1 MQGSLLGLGL
11 CGWMMSLALTAN
23 SQPLEHIRVS
33 DDQTHFVHGAA
44 AERFVV
50 WGVNYDHDHSGRLL
64 DEYWID
70 EWLTVVEDFGE
81 IKELGVNCVRIH
93 LQVGKFLDAPDK
105 PNDAALAQLGKLLQL
120 AEDTGLYLDITGLA
134 CYHKK
139 NIPHWYDK
147 LNEHDRWKAQA
158 VFWEAIAKTCKGS
171 PAIFCYDLMNE
182 PILAGKEPETEW
194 LAGDL
199 DGKFFVQRI
208 TLDLKERSR
217 EQVAEAWVNTMVD
230 AIRKHDERHMVTVG
244 VIPWVFVFGGGQ
256 PLFHSPI
263 VGKRLDFVAVHFYP
277 KKGEV
282 DKALTALKAYDV
294 GKPIIIEEMF
304 PLSCSQDELVE
315 FVRSSSN
322 IADGWIS
329 FYWGKT
335 AKQLRDVE
343 KPTMGEAITAAWLQ
357 KFQEMSDEVLT
368 KPADH
373 AATKVIEQGFLH
385 LRSHE
390 PREWSS
396 FPEVANATRLD
407 RKFDSP
413 ANTTPWTLSVR
424 QQDVKQ
430 KWQVH
435 LNGQSLGKLVQDEN
449 DLRTNFEIPAGRIVD
464 GPNQLEI
471 FQTGSEVSD
480 DIRVGDVRL
489 HRVAPTTLRSE
500 ATLEILLTDESGSPL
515 PGRITIVDEAG
526 TLMPVGAHS
535 GNGSAVREGVVY
547 TSTGSASF
555 GVAAGTYRIVGGHGF
570 EYSIDQTQVSVV
582 PGQNIKRTLILKR
595 EVNTTGWIACDTHVH
610 TLTHS
615 GHGDCTI
622 EERMVTLAG
631 EGIELPIATDHN
643 KHIDYAATAISTGV
657 ASLFTSVI
665 GNEVTTKQGHFN
677 IFPIKAGSQIP
688 DHKQNDWQPLLED
701 IFATP
706 SVRVAILNHAE
717 DVHSGFRPFSARR
730 HLRLTGQSLENRPY
744 QFNAMEVVNSGA
756 IQTDPMHLFSDWGG
770 VINRGL
776 SVTPVGSSDSHDV
789 SRYIVGQGRTYIACD
804 DSNVAAIPIDQAV
817 DAFLQGRVI
826 VSYGL
831 FTRLSVTQAADG
843 KTYGPGEMIQV
854 RKDADEITVTVE
866 VHGPSWTQADTV
878 ALYICGSRR
887 FESKLTP
894 ATAQGTSMKGTVT
907 WTLPRA
913 ELKHDVWLT
922 ALANGP
928 GIVQPFWPTAKP
940 YQPDSPEFT
949 PYTLSFTGPIR
960 IDSNGDGNY
969 NSPHDYAHE
978 IISANNDNIPR
989 IAEAL
994 TDVDV
999 SVINQ
1004 VASLFQ
1010 AAGGNLDE
1018 LQQTAPQKVQ
1028 NAIQE
1033 YRTARRASETAQ
1045 LDQTE

>member
-1 MQGSLLGLGL
+1 MRCSLLRPGF
-11 CGWMMSLALTAN
+11 CGWILSLALTAN
-23 SQPLEHIRVS
+23 GQPLDHIRVS
-33 DDQTHFVHGAA
+33 DDQTHFVRGAA

-70 EWLTVVEDFGE
+70 EWPTVVEDFGE
-81 IKELGVNCVRIH
+81 IKELGANCVRIH

-139 NIPHWYDK
+139 NIPEWYDK
-147 LNEHDRWKAQA
+147 LNEQDRWKTQA
-158 VFWEAIAKTCKGS
+158 VFWEAIAKSCKNS
-171 PAIFCYDLMNE
+171 PAVFCYDLMNE
-182 PILAGKEPETEW
+182 PILPGKEPETNW

-199 DGKFFVQRI
+199 EGKFFVQRI
-208 TLDLKERSR
+208 SLDLKERTR
-217 EQVAEAWVNTMVD
+217 EQVAELWVNTMVD
-230 AIRKHDERHMVTVG
+230 AIRKHDQRHMVTVG
-244 VIPWVFVFGGGQ
+244 VIPWVFVFGGGK
-256 PLFHSPI
+256 PLFHSPT

-277 KKGEV
+277 KKDEV

-335 AKQLRDVE
+335 AKQLRAAE
-343 KPTMGEAITAAWLQ
+343 KPTIGEAITAAWLE
-357 KFQEMSDEVLT
+357 KFHEMSDEVLA
-368 KPADH
+368 KPKDH
-373 AATKVIEQGFLH
+373 AETKVIEQGFLH

-396 FPEVANATRLD
+396 FPEVSIAKRLD

-413 ANTTPWTLSVR
+413 ANTSPWTLSLR
-424 QQDVKQ
+424 QHDVKQ
-430 KWQVH
+430 TWQVH
-435 LNGQSLGKLVQDEN
+435 LNGESLGKLVQDEN
-449 DLRTNFEIPAGRIVD
+449 DLSGDFEIPAGRIVD
-464 GPNQLEI
+464 GQNLLEI
-471 FQTGSEVSD
+471 FQIGSEVSD
-480 DIRVGDVRL
+480 DVRVGEVRL
-489 HRVAPTTLRSE
+489 HRFAPTTLRSE
-500 ATLEILLTDESGSPL
+500 ATLEVLVTDESGSPL

-535 GNGSAVREGVVY
+535 EIGVAVREGVVY
-547 TSTGSASF
+547 TSTGSAAF
-555 GVAAGTYRIVGGHGF
+555 GVAAGTYRIFGGHGF
-570 EYSIDQTQVSVV
+570 EYGIDQTNVSVI
-582 PGQNIKRTLILKR
+582 PGQHIKRTLKLKR
-595 EVNTTGWIACDTHVH
+595 EVDTTGWIACDTHVH
-610 TLTHS
+610 TLTNS
-615 GHGDCTI
+615 GHGDCTM
-622 EERMVTLAG
+622 EERMATLAG

-643 KHIDYAATAISTGV
+643 KHIDYTATALSTGV
-657 ASLFTSVI
+657 ASQFTSVI

-677 IFPIKAGSQIP
+677 IFPIKADSQIP
-688 DHKQNDWQPLLED
+688 DYTQHDWQPLFEN
-701 IFATP
+701 IFTTP
-706 SVRVAILNHAE
+706 VVRVAILNHAE
-717 DVHSGFRPFSARR
+717 DVHSGFRPFSKQR
-730 HLRLTGQSLENRPY
+730 HLRLTGESLEQRSY
-744 QFNAMEVVNSGA
+744 GFNAMEVLNSGA
-756 IQTDPMHLFSDWGG
+756 IQTDPMNLFSDWCGLL
-770 VINRGL
+770 NRGL

-789 SRYIVGQGRTYIACD
+789 ARYIVGQGRTYIACD

-817 DAFLQGRVI
+817 DAFLQSRVV

-831 FTRLSVTQAADG
+831 FTQLTVTQAADG
-843 KTYGPGEMIQV
+843 QTYGPGEMIHV
-854 RKDADEITVTVE
+854 RSDADEITVTVE

-894 ATAQGTSMKGTVT
+894 TTTHDTSMKGTVT

-913 ELKHDVWLT
+913 ALKHDVWLT
-922 ALANGP
+922 ALATGP
-928 GIVQPFWPTAKP
+928 GISQPFWPTAKP

-949 PYTLSFTGPIR
+949 SYTLSFTGPIR
-960 IDSNGDGNY
+960 IDSNGDGKY
-969 NSPHDYAHE
+969 ASPHDYAQE
-978 IISANNDNIPR
+978 IISAATNNIPR

-994 TDVDV
+994 TNADV

-1004 VASLFQ
+1004 AASVLQ
-1010 AAGGNLDE
+1010 ADAGHLDE
-1018 LQQTAPQKVQ
+1018 LEQAASERVQ